1 MVLGKDTTILCLLVN
16 TPKKLTG
23 FSLYSFL
30 SARAFHIT
38 SVYICGMS
46 RLLLKLKNKY
56 LLSVVLILVWLVF
69 FDKNDVFTQYEL
81 IQKCHKLNAERE
93 YYLREISNNK
103 SELED
108 LKEDSKTLETFA
120 REKYLMKKENE
131 ELFVFLTR

>member
-1 MVLGKDTTILCLLVN
+1 MG
-16 TPKKLTG
+16 
-23 FSLYSFL
+23 
-30 SARAFHIT
+30 
-38 SVYICGMS
+38 

-93 YYLREISNNK
+93 YYLKEISNNK
-103 SELED
+103 TELEE
-108 LKEDSKTLETFA
+108 LKENSKTLETFA

-131 ELFVFLTR
+131 DLFVFLTR